1 MTEGLAEIVGSS
13 GEIAYRGSISHLP
26 CAAFD
31 IVLWG
36 QLSLT
41 FDEEQAQVAVIAV
54 KQLLSSTLDRLSL
67 VAFQLHIHIRLSC
80 TDPYLTDHHVAQL
93 NVVLVLEADEV
104 RASCLRGLYL

>member
-1 MTEGLAEIVGSS
+1 MDYEEMRTLLAE
-13 GEIAYRGSISHLP
+13 
-26 CAAFD
+26 
-31 IVLWG
+31 
-36 QLSLT
+36 SLKPSRYQHSLGVAET
-41 FDEEQAQVAVIAV
+41 AVFLAQRFAVDEEQAQVAVIAV

-104 RASCLRGLYL
+104 GTSCLRGLYL